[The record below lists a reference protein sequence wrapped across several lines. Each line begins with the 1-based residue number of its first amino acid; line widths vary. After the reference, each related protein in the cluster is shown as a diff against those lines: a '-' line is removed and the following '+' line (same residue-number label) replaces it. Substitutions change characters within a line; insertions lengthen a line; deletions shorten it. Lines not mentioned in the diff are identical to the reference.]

1 MYVRVKKIGS
11 KRYAYLVEG
20 VSKKGKVRQK
30 TLAYLGPLVKIATGV
45 PDEISRRVD
54 GKVRNVDW
62 NKINMDIRRIPLD
75 FDELQEIKRNMLPR
89 VLIGRQNRSRDIGSG
104 NRPRVEGELAALTII
119 ARRGFNEMF
128 RTLKDGTPSH
138 AMSVKQSL
146 SKTYAG
152 DLTSKSFI
160 SRLRKEPNE
169 LRKKMLLLGYVTSQ
183 LEKKKQSIFLVG
195 GQ

>member
-45 PDEISRRVD
+45 PGEMSRRVD

-75 FDELQEIKRNMLPR
+75 FDELQEIKRNMLPK
-89 VLIGRQNRSRDIGSG
+89 VLARRQNRSGEIGRG
-104 NRPRVEGELAALTII
+104 NRPRVDGELAVLTII
-119 ARRGFNEMF
+119 AKRGFNKMF
-128 RTLKDGTPSH
+128 RTLKDGTL
-138 AMSVKQSL
+138 AM
-146 SKTYAG
+146 
-152 DLTSKSFI
+152 
-160 SRLRKEPNE
+160 R
-169 LRKKMLLLGYVTSQ
+169 
-183 LEKKKQSIFLVG
+183 
-195 GQ
+195 